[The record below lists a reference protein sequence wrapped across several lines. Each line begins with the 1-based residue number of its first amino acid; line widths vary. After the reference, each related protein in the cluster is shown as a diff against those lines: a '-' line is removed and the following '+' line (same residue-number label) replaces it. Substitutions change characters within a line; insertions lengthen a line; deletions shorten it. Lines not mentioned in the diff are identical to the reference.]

1 MEQEPL
7 RSIVIVGGGVAGW
20 MTAAM
25 LARQVLTD
33 RCRIELIEIEPTEP
47 FGDGTASIPAIH
59 DFNRRLGIDER
70 DFMAATR
77 ATFKLG
83 SQFVNWGAIGDS
95 YMHPFGTHGIDM
107 NGVEFHHYWL
117 QQRLDGDDTPFDDYA
132 LACLAAR
139 QRRFRHPETDRRSV
153 NSTYFY
159 AFHFEVS
166 LYAAL
171 LRQTAEDLGVVCTA
185 ARIDDVELHQD
196 NGHIAAV
203 VLDGGRRI
211 EGEFFIDCSGFR
223 GILIEQA
230 LKTGYE
236 DWRHWLPC
244 DRALSVSSSCASEP
258 DPYTQVTAYPTGWQW
273 QIPLQ
278 HRIAS
283 GHVFSAA
290 FTTAEKAVETLQ
302 GNLAGEPQTDPCLHS
317 FVPGKRRQMWHGNC
331 VAIGAAGGLLEPLE
345 STSIF
350 LIQAAIMKLVE
361 FFPDR
366 RIAPQG
372 AAAFNR
378 SMDRIFAEVRN
389 FIILHY
395 KQTAR
400 TDSRFWRY
408 CKAMRIPEELEFRM
422 RLFKERGVATQQDN
436 ELFNATNWIAV
447 CLGQNLIPQ
456 HLDPRVN
463 CLDADERRTR
473 LANLRQ
479 NLVEAADAMPSHAA
493 ALKQYSAAPLTGG
506 KAS

>member
-1 MEQEPL
+1 MAQEPL

-25 LARQVLTD
+25 LARQLPTG
-33 RCRIELIEIEPTEP
+33 RCRIELIEIEQTDAV
-47 FGDGTASIPAIH
+47 GAGTATIPAIH

-95 YMHPFGTHGIDM
+95 YMHPFGTHGRDM

-117 QQRLDGDDTPFDDYA
+117 QQRLEGDDTPFDDYA

-139 QRRFRHPETDRRSV
+139 QRRFKHPETDRRSV

-166 LYAAL
+166 LYTAL
-171 LRQTAEDLGVVCTA
+171 LRRIAEDLGVVRTA
-185 ARIDDVELHQD
+185 ARIDDVELHSD

-203 VLDGGRRI
+203 VLDGGGRI

-223 GILIEQA
+223 GILIEQT
-230 LKTGYE
+230 LETGYE

-244 DRALSVSSSCASEP
+244 DRMLSISSSGASEP
-258 DPYTQVTAYPTGWQW
+258 DPYTQVTAHSTGWQW

-278 HRIAS
+278 HRTDN
-283 GHVFSAA
+283 GHVFAAA
-290 FTTAEKAVETLQ
+290 FTTEEKAVETLL
-302 GNLAGEPQTDPCLHS
+302 GNLPGKPQADPCLLS
-317 FVPGKRRQMWHGNC
+317 FVPGKRRQMWHRNC
-331 VAIGAAGGLLEPLE
+331 VAIGAAGGFLEPLE

-350 LIQAAIMKLVE
+350 LIQAAIMRLVE
-361 FFPDR
+361 LFPDR
-366 RIAPQG
+366 DIPPQG

-378 SMDRIFAEVRN
+378 SMSRIFDEVRN
-389 FIILHY
+389 FVILHY

-400 TDSRFWRY
+400 TDSAFWRS
-408 CKAMRIPEELEFRM
+408 CKAMRIPEELAFRM
-422 RLFKERGVATQQDN
+422 SLFEERGVATQRDN

-456 HLDPRVN
+456 HLDPRVK
-463 CLDADERRTR
+463 CLDANERRTR
-473 LANLRQ
+473 LASMRQ
-479 NLVEAADAMPSHAA
+479 YLVEAADAMPSHAA
-493 ALKQYSAAPLTGG
+493 ALKQHSAAPLTNG